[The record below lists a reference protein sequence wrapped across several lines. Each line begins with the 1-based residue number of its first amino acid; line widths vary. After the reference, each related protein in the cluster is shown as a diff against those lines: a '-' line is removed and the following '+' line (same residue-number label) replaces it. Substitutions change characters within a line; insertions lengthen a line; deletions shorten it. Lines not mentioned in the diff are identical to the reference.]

1 MKVLLQSRYQYPL
14 VESGG
19 LGIVVY
25 ELMKALPPLCE
36 KVEHW
41 TWRSRTSKYEEDV
54 KGMVGYDRIS
64 DIDVSDPQLSLLFD
78 LELTNLSMIR
88 DYDRKALD
96 FDILH
101 AHTWEVY
108 LAAVIA
114 KFTKGLPLVYT
125 THDIMQ
131 NDAHDELNRTSDI
144 YSYGVMCERIMM
156 SEADRIIA
164 VSEDNRNALLEFYPE
179 VAPKTVVI
187 PNGVDIANFHP
198 DAGMPT
204 QLDLDEP
211 YMLFI
216 GRAVPSKGIDAI
228 IEMLEH
234 LPDSVP
240 MVFAVSTRRWDSEAH
255 PNADSYVD
263 KIQDL
268 AKRRPRTKLL
278 INEWRRDIVAGL
290 YANAML
296 TIAPSTYE
304 PCGMVTMES
313 QACATPVVT
322 NSIGF
327 MKTSVRDGVDGLLI
341 PAKPDDPDYPK
352 AMAHSV
358 ARLIDDPDLR
368 AEMGRRGRENVERA
382 HSWAERARQHVAL
395 YSELVEG
402 SSP

>member
-1 MKVLLQSRYQYPL
+1 MKVLFQSRYQYPL

-25 ELMKALPPLCE
+25 ELMKALPPICE

-41 TWRSRTSKYEEDV
+41 TWRSPTSKYDGDV
-54 KGMVGYDRIS
+54 PGMVGFDRIS
-64 DIDVSDPQLSLLFD
+64 DVNVSDPQLSLLFD
-78 LELTNLSMIR
+78 LELTNLSMIKA
-88 DYDRKALD
+88 YDGRALD
-96 FDILH
+96 FDVLH
-101 AHTWEVY
+101 AHTWEVC

-114 KFTKGLPLVYT
+114 KLTKRLPLVYT

-131 NDAHDELNRTSDI
+131 NDAHDELNKTSDI
-144 YSYGVMCERIMM
+144 YGHGVMCERIMM

-179 VAPKTVVI
+179 VATKTVVI
-187 PNGVDIANFHP
+187 PNGVDVSNFHP
-198 DAGMPT
+198 AAGLPT
-204 QLDLDEP
+204 QLDLDEE

-228 IEMLEH
+228 IDMLEY
-234 LPDSVP
+234 LPENVP
-240 MVFAVSTRRWDSEAH
+240 MVFALSTKRWDGEEH
-255 PNADSYVD
+255 PQAGSYVG
-263 KIQDL
+263 KIQEL
-268 AKRRPRTKLL
+268 AARRPRTRLL
-278 INEWRRDIVAGL
+278 INEWRRDVVAGL

-322 NSIGF
+322 NSVGF

-341 PAKPDDPDYPK
+341 PAEPNDPNYPN

-358 ARLIDDPDLR
+358 LRLIDNPSLR

-395 YSELVEG
+395 YEELAEA
-402 SSP
+402 SLS

>member
-1 MKVLLQSRYQYPL
+1 MRVLFQSRYQYPL

-25 ELMKALPPLCE
+25 ELMKALPSLCE

-41 TWRSRTSKYEEDV
+41 TWRTRTSGFEGDIE
-54 KGMVGYDRIS
+54 GMVGHDRIS
-64 DIDVSDPQLSLLFD
+64 DIEVSDPQLALLFD

-88 DYDRKALD
+88 DYDGRALK
-96 FDILH
+96 FDVLH
-101 AHTWEVY
+101 AHTWEVS

-131 NDAHDELNRTSDI
+131 NDAHDELNQTSDI
-144 YSYGVMCERIMM
+144 YGHGVMCERIMM

-164 VSEDNRNALLEFYPE
+164 VSEDNRDALLEFYPE
-179 VAPKTVVI
+179 VASKTVVI
-187 PNGVDIANFHP
+187 PNGVDTDNFHP
-198 DAGMPT
+198 DAGLPAE
-204 QLDLDEP
+204 LGLNEP

-234 LPDSVP
+234 LPDTVP
-240 MVFAVSTRRWDSEAH
+240 MVFAISTKRWDGEAH
-255 PNADSYVD
+255 PNARSYLE
-263 KIQDL
+263 KIQAL
-268 AKRRPRTKLL
+268 AKCRPQTRLL
-278 INEWRRDIVAGL
+278 INEWRRDVVAGL
-290 YANAML
+290 YANAIV

-322 NSIGF
+322 NSVGF
-327 MKTSVRDGVDGLLI
+327 MKTSVRDGMDGLLI
-341 PAKPDDPDYPK
+341 PAEPDDPDYPK
-352 AMAHSV
+352 AMAHTV
-358 ARLIDDPDLR
+358 ARLIDDHSLR
-368 AEMGRRGRENVERA
+368 AEMGRRGRENVERF
-382 HSWAERARQHVAL
+382 HSWAERARQHVAI
-395 YSELVEG
+395 YRELADA
-402 SSP
+402 SPP